1 MLEDAYAAAGVLD
14 SGRYL
19 TTVNEL
25 CDHIPA
31 LRPELL
37 RHVIDRLRSTLNLTG
52 CSKILVEE
60 EKGAVIGAALSLE
73 TGIPLAIARTYPYQV
88 PGHRVGFV
96 SEYTQGELYVNGVE
110 PGDQV
115 CLVDDTLSTG
125 GTLVSLISAVR
136 EIGAEVGD
144 VAVVVEKAGNGGRE
158 ALAQLG
164 VAVTSLIEIEV
175 SRSNVTVR
183 PPSAA
188 PVPGRAGTQFLDTM
202 KPHGERGLFIVVEGT
217 DGAGKTTLVSGLA
230 ESLRAA
236 GREVFTT
243 FQPTPSARATDVF
256 RGFAERGG
264 DDPALHRALY
274 LVTLGDR
281 LFHARANILP
291 ELAAGRVVICDRYIY
306 TTVAN
311 ALARGQHL
319 ESWFRDTVGMLPK
332 PDLAVLV
339 HSPVDVA
346 VKRIRSRAAERNRP
360 IDMAHMEGV
369 YHGFQRL
376 VTDGQLVGLDT
387 DALGIEETLAEVLG
401 RVDELLLGST
411 VERSLAL

>member
-37 RHVIDRLRSTLNLTG
+37 RHVVDRLRSALDLAG
-52 CSKILVEE
+52 CDKILVEE

-73 TGIPLAIARTYPYQV
+73 TGIPLAIARTYPYAV
-88 PGHRVGFV
+88 PGYCVGFV

-110 PGDQV
+110 PGDRV

-125 GTLVSLISAVR
+125 GTLVSLVSAVR
-136 EIGAEVGD
+136 QIGAEVSEI
-144 VAVVVEKAGNGGRE
+144 AVVVEKAGNGGRD
-158 ALAQLG
+158 ALAQLD
-164 VAVTSLIEIEV
+164 VAVTALIEIEV
-175 SRSNVTVR
+175 SKSSVTVHR
-183 PPSAA
+183 PPEA
-188 PVPGRAGTQFLDTM
+188 PDSGRAGIQFLDSM
-202 KPHGERGLFIVVEGT
+202 RPHGEQGLFVVVEGT
-217 DGAGKTTLVSGLA
+217 DGAGKTTLVNGLA
-230 ESLRAA
+230 AALRAD
-236 GREVFTT
+236 GHEVFTT

-281 LFHARANILP
+281 LYHARADILP

-311 ALARGQHL
+311 ALARGQRL
-319 ESWFRDTVGMLPK
+319 ESWFRQTVGMLPK

-346 VKRIRSRAAERNRP
+346 VQRIRSRAAERERP

-369 YHGFQRL
+369 YNGFQRL
-376 VTDGQLVGLDT
+376 VADGQLIGLDT
-387 DALGIEETLAEVLG
+387 DALGIEQTLAQVRA
-401 RVDELLLGST
+401 RVDELLPKRAMG
-411 VERSLAL
+411 RSLAS